1 MKQGESSRLT
11 GKEKVGGSLQA
22 TALMNAGDRPY
33 ICERTVSYIGATAR
47 DRVLNYIISL
57 QQ

>member
-11 GKEKVGGSLQA
+11 GKEKVLRASIA
-22 TALMNAGDRPY
+22 PALMNAGDRPY
-33 ICERTVSYIGATAR
+33 ICERATSYIRATAR
-47 DRVLNYIISL
+47 DRVFNYAISS

>member
-1 MKQGESSRLT
+1 MKQGKSSRLT

-33 ICERTVSYIGATAR
+33 ICERPLILERPPETEF
-47 DRVLNYIISL
+47 
-57 QQ
+57 

>member
-11 GKEKVGGSLQA
+11 GKEKVGSLSVA
-22 TALMNAGDRPY
+22 LALMNAGDRPY
-33 ICERTVSYIGATAR
+33 ICERTASYLGATAR
-47 DRVLNYIISL
+47 NRFLYYITSL